1 MTKYTLTDEHRA
13 RFPEWRDKWIANA
26 LRTGPYTEA
35 DKTRCRAAMD
45 GLYRAADL
53 TPPPRGVF
61 CASPISAAIA
71 SAIAHGV
78 WWLRRNPARHPA
90 LFGRTLTEAEIV
102 ASAREAVAVACGVRR
117 VPMAPYAATDAATYD
132 ATDDAT
138 DDATRAAT
146 GDATY
151 AATDDATYAA
161 TRAATR
167 AATYAATRDATD
179 AATYAATDAATDA
192 ATRAATYAATRAATD
207 AKKNWWV
214 GARGAAA
221 AVRHLTGIGG
231 LKCATLAYRFY
242 QGGSAWAFA
251 AAYTAF
257 GRDHAKLAERG
268 LVKQELYDRY
278 APWETLAKLSGFR
291 FMHEQFCIVSD
302 RPLEYHVDERN
313 RPHCETG
320 PFVRW
325 SDGSGFYAWHGAR
338 VPAGWIENRATL
350 DPREVI
356 AAENVEHRAAGAAI
370 IGWPKMLSVLDAKV
384 INDSGSDDIGT
395 LIELTLP
402 GLDEP
407 GRFLKAKCPRN
418 GIIVEGVPRVSDID
432 NLPIETALAA
442 QAWRIG
448 DPQSDYAHPPRR
460 T

>member
-1 MTKYTLTDEHRA
+1 MRNIYKLDDASRESA
-13 RFPEWRDKWIANA
+13 KAVVAEWSAYA
-26 LRTGPYTEA
+26 FRTGVMTPAERETVKDAVEA
-35 DKTRCRAAMD
+35 
-45 GLYRAADL
+45 LYRAGGKE
-53 TPPPRGVF
+53 PPPRHRIVI
-61 CASPISAAIA
+61 APSPMVARFAAGAAAWIW
-71 SAIAHGV
+71 HCRKNG
-78 WWLRRNPARHPA
+78 LAR
-90 LFGRTLTEAEIV
+90 
-102 ASAREAVAVACGVRR
+102 
-117 VPMAPYAATDAATYD
+117 
-132 ATDDAT
+132 
-138 DDATRAAT
+138 
-146 GDATY
+146 
-151 AATDDATYAA
+151 
-161 TRAATR
+161 
-167 AATYAATRDATD
+167 
-179 AATYAATDAATDA
+179 AATYAATDAATY
-192 ATRAATYAATRAATD
+192 AATYDATYAATD

>member
-1 MTKYTLTDEHRA
+1 MKKV
-13 RFPEWRDKWIANA
+13 EW
-26 LRTGPYTEA
+26 T
-35 DKTRCRAAMD
+35 M
-45 GLYRAADL
+45 
-53 TPPPRGVF
+53 
-61 CASPISAAIA
+61 
-71 SAIAHGV
+71 
-78 WWLRRNPARHPA
+78 
-90 LFGRTLTEAEIV
+90 
-102 ASAREAVAVACGVRR
+102 
-117 VPMAPYAATDAATYD
+117 TDAARAALTDWNRRWQELILSTKPIDVEKASD
-132 ATDDAT
+132 AVKGMYAAAKLDEPLVVRCLSPIQGAIVWAWASAYWSVMTKAKAAT
-138 DDATRAAT
+138 HAATRAAT
-146 GDATY
+146 H
-151 AATDDATYAA
+151 
-161 TRAATR
+161 AATR
-167 AATYAATRDATD
+167 AATYAATDAATRAATHAATDAATD
-179 AATYAATDAATDA
+179 AATYAATDAATYAATYA
-192 ATRAATYAATRAATD
+192 ATRAATDAATDDATAAATRAATD

>member
-1 MTKYTLTDEHRA
+1 MRNIYKLDDASRESA
-13 RFPEWRDKWIANA
+13 KAVVAEWSAYA
-26 LRTGPYTEA
+26 FRTGVMTPAERETVKDAVEA
-35 DKTRCRAAMD
+35 
-45 GLYRAADL
+45 LYRAGGKE
-53 TPPPRGVF
+53 PPPRHRIVI
-61 CASPISAAIA
+61 APSPMVARFAAGAAAWIW
-71 SAIAHGV
+71 HCRKNG
-78 WWLRRNPARHPA
+78 LAR
-90 LFGRTLTEAEIV
+90 
-102 ASAREAVAVACGVRR
+102 
-117 VPMAPYAATDAATYD
+117 AATD
-132 ATDDAT
+132 
-138 DDATRAAT
+138 
-146 GDATY
+146 
-151 AATDDATYAA
+151 AA

-167 AATYAATRDATD
+167 AATDDAT
-179 AATYAATDAATDA
+179 Y
-192 ATRAATYAATRAATD
+192 AATYAATRAATD

>member
-1 MTKYTLTDEHRA
+1 
-13 RFPEWRDKWIANA
+13 
-26 LRTGPYTEA
+26 
-35 DKTRCRAAMD
+35 
-45 GLYRAADL
+45 
-53 TPPPRGVF
+53 
-61 CASPISAAIA
+61 
-71 SAIAHGV
+71 
-78 WWLRRNPARHPA
+78 
-90 LFGRTLTEAEIV
+90 
-102 ASAREAVAVACGVRR
+102 
-117 VPMAPYAATDAATYD
+117 
-132 ATDDAT
+132 
-138 DDATRAAT
+138 
-146 GDATY
+146 
-151 AATDDATYAA
+151 
-161 TRAATR
+161 
-167 AATYAATRDATD
+167 
-179 AATYAATDAATDA
+179 
-192 ATRAATYAATRAATD
+192 
-207 AKKNWWV
+207 
-214 GARGAAA
+214 
-221 AVRHLTGIGG
+221 
-231 LKCATLAYRFY
+231 
-242 QGGSAWAFA
+242 
-251 AAYTAF
+251 
-257 GRDHAKLAERG
+257 
-268 LVKQELYDRY
+268 
-278 APWETLAKLSGFR
+278 
-291 FMHEQFCIVSD
+291 MHEQFCIVSD

>member
-1 MTKYTLTDEHRA
+1 MAKYVYKLDDAGREA
-13 RFPEWRDKWIANA
+13 AKKVVAEWCNYVF
-26 LRTGPYTEA
+26 RTGRMTPREREA
-35 DKTRCRAAMD
+35 VTDAVEA
-45 GLYRAADL
+45 LYRAGGL
-53 TPPPRGVF
+53 EPPPRHRIVI
-61 CASPISAAIA
+61 APSPMVARFAA
-71 SAIAHGV
+71 G
-78 WWLRRNPARHPA
+78 
-90 LFGRTLTEAEIV
+90 
-102 ASAREAVAVACGVRR
+102 
-117 VPMAPYAATDAATYD
+117 AAAWIWYCRDK
-132 ATDDAT
+132 
-138 DDATRAAT
+138 
-146 GDATY
+146 G
-151 AATDDATYAA
+151 
-161 TRAATR
+161 RAATR
-167 AATYAATRDATD
+167 AATDDATD
-179 AATYAATDAATDA
+179 AATYAATYAATDA
-192 ATRAATYAATRAATD
+192 ATRDATYDATCAATYAATYAATDDATYAATRAATD

>member
-1 MTKYTLTDEHRA
+1 
-13 RFPEWRDKWIANA
+13 
-26 LRTGPYTEA
+26 
-35 DKTRCRAAMD
+35 
-45 GLYRAADL
+45 
-53 TPPPRGVF
+53 
-61 CASPISAAIA
+61 
-71 SAIAHGV
+71 
-78 WWLRRNPARHPA
+78 
-90 LFGRTLTEAEIV
+90 
-102 ASAREAVAVACGVRR
+102 VRR
-117 VPMAPYAATDAATYD
+117 FAGV
-132 ATDDAT
+132 
-138 DDATRAAT
+138 
-146 GDATY
+146 
-151 AATDDATYAA
+151 
-161 TRAATR
+161 
-167 AATYAATRDATD
+167 
-179 AATYAATDAATDA
+179 
-192 ATRAATYAATRAATD
+192 
-207 AKKNWWV
+207 
-214 GARGAAA
+214 
-221 AVRHLTGIGG
+221 GG

-302 RPLEYHVDERN
+302 RPLEYHVDERS

-325 SDGSGFYAWHGAR
+325 ADGSGFYAWHGAR
-338 VPAGWIENRATL
+338 VPAGWIEKRATL

-370 IGWPKMLSVLDAKV
+370 VGWPKMLSVLDAKV
-384 INDSGSDDIGT
+384 INDSGSDDIGA
-395 LIELTLP
+395 LIELKLP